1 MSLQCLQKLKKYI
14 LFFCEFLAVPACS
27 SLYSVKASGLH
38 SFSFQI
44 SSNSSPVLISL
55 VSLMLI
61 SEKRENSEENLSQAP
76 TKSTTPSP
84 EFVLICFGLF
94 PYYNGWNAC
103 VLSKG

>member
-1 MSLQCLQKLKKYI
+1 MSLQCLHKFERNI
-14 LFFCEFLAVPACS
+14 VFCEFLAVPVCS
-27 SLYSVKASGLH
+27 SMYSVKASGLQ
-38 SFSFQI
+38 SFSSQ
-44 SSNSSPVLISL
+44 SSNNSSPILILL

-84 EFVLICFGLF
+84 EFMLICFALF
-94 PYYNGWNAC
+94 PYYNGWNPC